1 MLPLPPRSTLTGTLF
16 PYTTLFRSLA
26 TGQAVTA
33 DQGAEHGH
41 AESVLG
47 IDRLHGYTPCWCG
60 VCSTARFARLGQWP
74 NSVGCEI
81 RPIRA
86 VQPPFRSRAS
96 RDDHHP
102 VQPGHGVG
110 QRHSSP
116 TGLPELGKLAGAA
129 EFAQATAQVEDRKS
143 TRLNSSH

>member
-1 MLPLPPRSTLTGTLF
+1 MFFFFLMIRRPPRSTRTDTLF
-16 PYTTLFRSLA
+16 PYTTLFRS
-26 TGQAVTA
+26 
-33 DQGAEHGH
+33 
-41 AESVLG
+41 
-47 IDRLHGYTPCWCG
+47 

-81 RPIRA
+81 GPIRA
-86 VQPPFRSRAS
+86 VQPPLRSRAS

-110 QRHSSP
+110 QRHGSP

-129 EFAQATAQVEDRKS
+129 EFAKATAPVEGEDILPHPQPGQPAPHCLEHPTENGKE
-143 TRLNSSH
+143 TGGEK